1 MEGQGLFR
9 VLTVQDSQLELV
21 SIHSR
26 SKTGYWAV
34 AGKVKPYQ

>member
-26 SKTGYWAV
+26 SKTGYWLS
-34 AGKVKPYQ
+34 KELLKPYR